1 MIMRNLAGNKC
12 GVTQEELSKNI
23 YEYLRKI
30 PNGKVVTYKQIAEN
44 FGNKGLARM
53 VGNALHKNPDG
64 DKYPCYKVLNSK
76 GKLAEAFAFGGKEAQ
91 KEKLEKDGI
100 EVINNKVDLEK
111 YQWKN

>member
-1 MIMRNLAGNKC
+1 MRNLAGNKC

-64 DKYPCYKVLNSK
+64 DKYPCYKV
-76 GKLAEAFAFGGKEAQ
+76 
-91 KEKLEKDGI
+91 
-100 EVINNKVDLEK
+100 
-111 YQWKN
+111 